1 MKIQLITTKEMN
13 RTKLLTIVIVC
24 LLLLNFGTLGI
35 LFFSKPGGPPHGG
48 MGPGHGGP
56 KMIIIE
62 RLHFD
67 ETQQKQYESLIEE
80 HHSKTNE
87 LRDASGKLHKELY
100 SLLVE
105 AAPDK
110 AKADSLV
117 IQISENQK
125 AMDYLNFDH
134 FQKIRSICRPEQIKD
149 FNILARDLSELFG
162 PKGPPPTPG
171 H

>member
-1 MKIQLITTKEMN
+1 MN

-48 MGPGHGGP
+48 MGPGHGHGGP
-56 KMIIIE
+56 KRVIIE

-67 ETQQKQYESLIEE
+67 EAQQKQYESLIEE
-80 HHSKTNE
+80 HHSKTDE
-87 LRDASGKLHKELY
+87 LHDASGKLHKELY
-100 SLLVE
+100 SLLTE
-105 AAPDK
+105 AVPDK

-134 FQKIRSICRPEQIKD
+134 FQKIRAICRPEQISD
-149 FNILARDLSELFG
+149 FNSLALDLSGLFG
-162 PKGPPPTPG
+162 PKGPPPPPG